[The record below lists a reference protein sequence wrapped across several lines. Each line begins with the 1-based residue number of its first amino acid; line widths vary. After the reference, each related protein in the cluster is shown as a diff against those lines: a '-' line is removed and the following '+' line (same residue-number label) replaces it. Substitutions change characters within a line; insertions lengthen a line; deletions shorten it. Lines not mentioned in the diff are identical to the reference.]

1 MNKYLNLILLILI
14 TSACKTSSVNPAAE
28 SAPKVFTNIVILG
41 NSITYSERNTNIGW
55 NDSWGMAASSRDK
68 DYVHLL
74 SSKFRQAD
82 SSARV
87 RALNIA
93 AFELD
98 YAHYNFNKELRAYRT
113 LKPDLLILRIG
124 ENVQQ
129 AGFDAAMFQQRYSS
143 LISYFKNGNPNLT
156 VLSVSSFWPDRRYVS
171 AEMQKHQPYLSL
183 EPLGFDITNY
193 AFDMLN
199 VDQSVKGHPG
209 DKGMQAIAD
218 MIWQSLQ
225 GIKAIAGVGISA
237 SYAQ

>member
-1 MNKYLNLILLILI
+1 MNKNLYLLLLILL
-14 TSACKTSSVNPAAE
+14 TGACKKGGIRPDTARKA
-28 SAPKVFTNIVILG
+28 FTKIVILG
-41 NSITYSERNTNIGW
+41 NSITYSERNTSIGW
-55 NDSWGMAASSRDK
+55 NDSWGMAASSREK

-74 SSKFRQAD
+74 SNKFRQAD

-93 AFELD
+93 AFELN
-98 YAHYNFNKELRAYRT
+98 YKQYEFNNDLRAYRT

-129 AGFDAAMFQQRYSS
+129 TGFDAAMFQQRYSD

-156 VLSVSSFWPDRRYVS
+156 VLSVGSFWPDRRYAS

-218 MIWQSLQ
+218 MIWQKLQ
-225 GIKAIAGVGISA
+225 EIR
-237 SYAQ
+237 

>member
-1 MNKYLNLILLILI
+1 MTKYLYLLLLIPI
-14 TSACKTSSVNPAAE
+14 TVACQKNRIRPSTESV
-28 SAPKVFTNIVILG
+28 PKVFTNIVVLG
-41 NSITYSERNTNIGW
+41 NSITYSERNVSSGW
-55 NDSWGMAASSRDK
+55 NDSWGMAASSREK

-74 SSKFRQAD
+74 SKKFRQAD

-93 AFELD
+93 AFEVD
-98 YAHYNFNKELRAYRT
+98 YAHYDFNKELRAYRT
-113 LKPDLLILRIG
+113 LRPDLLIIRIG

-129 AGFDAAMFQQRYSS
+129 QNFDAAMFQQRYSS

-193 AFDMLN
+193 AFDMLS

-225 GIKAIAGVGISA
+225 GISK
-237 SYAQ
+237 Q

>member
-1 MNKYLNLILLILI
+1 MTKYLYLLLLILV
-14 TSACKTSSVNPAAE
+14 TGACKKGNVRPAAE
-28 SAPKVFTNIVILG
+28 NAPKAFTSIVILG
-41 NSITYSERNTNIGW
+41 NSITYSERNASIGW
-55 NDSWGMAASSRDK
+55 NDSWGMAASSREK

-74 SSKFRQAD
+74 SSKFRQTD

-98 YAHYNFNKELRAYRT
+98 YAHYDFDKELRAYRT
-113 LKPDLLILRIG
+113 LRPDLLILRIG

-129 AGFDAAMFQQRYSS
+129 GGFDAMSFQQRYSN
-143 LISYFKNGNPNLT
+143 LISYFKSGNPNLT
-156 VLSVSSFWPDRRYVS
+156 VLSVGSFWPDRRYVN

-193 AFDMLN
+193 AFDRPN

-209 DKGMQAIAD
+209 DKGMQGIAD

-225 GIKAIAGVGISA
+225 QIN
-237 SYAQ
+237 

>member
-1 MNKYLNLILLILI
+1 MNKYLSLFLLILL
-14 TSACKTSSVNPAAE
+14 TSACKKGGIRPDIK
-28 SAPKVFTNIVILG
+28 PKAFTNIIILG
-41 NSITYSERNTNIGW
+41 NSITYSERNTSIGW
-55 NDSWGMAASSRDK
+55 NDSWGMAASGREK

-74 SSKFRQAD
+74 STKFRQAD

-93 AFELD
+93 AFELNYKQYD
-98 YAHYNFNKELRAYRT
+98 FNNDLRGYRT

-129 AGFDAAMFQQRYSS
+129 AGFDATLFQQRYSS
-143 LISYFKNGNPNLT
+143 LISYFKNGNPDLT
-156 VLSVSSFWPDRRYVS
+156 VLSVGSFWPDRGYAS

-193 AFDMLN
+193 AFDRLN

-218 MIWQSLQ
+218 MIWQKLQ
-225 GIKAIAGVGISA
+225 EIM
-237 SYAQ
+237 